1 MFSIV
6 LGMHSEDVQQIPCQ
20 SEDAQPNVR
29 PFALSAFYGRKDG
42 GNKESRKKG
51 SYANRHVTS
60 DTKISLDVVDL
71 YNRLLK

>member
-1 MFSIV
+1 MAEKMVVI
-6 LGMHSEDVQQIPCQ
+6 
-20 SEDAQPNVR
+20 
-29 PFALSAFYGRKDG
+29 RKVA
-42 GNKESRKKG
+42 KKG